1 MTEEQEPQ
9 KQDSGTASAQSGAKK
24 RKKILIG
31 LAAVL
36 VAGALI
42 YVGYWFFYG
51 RWHVSTD
58 DAYVHG
64 NIVTVTPQVP
74 GTVVSIDTDDTDF
87 VQQGQ
92 ELVKLDNTDA
102 RSALSQAE
110 AALAQTVRQVRG
122 LYANE
127 SVLKAQVA
135 ARSTALAQAR
145 RDYERNKGLRKVNGV
160 SEEIYQHSK
169 TAYRSDVAK
178 LAATRAQ
185 LKAARAAVSGTT
197 LRTHPLVLQAEA
209 KVRDAWIALARTRI
223 VAPIS
228 GFVANRNVQLGE
240 RVQPGQ
246 SLLAVIPLDQIWV
259 DANFKETDLATVHIG
274 QPVTVVS
281 DLYGSGVKYKG
292 RVVGL
297 DAGTGGVFALLPPQ
311 NASGNWIKV
320 VQRLPVR
327 IALEDAQIKKHPLR
341 LGLSMTATIDTHD
354 RSGPVLAR
362 SPATG
367 PGNATPVYGRESSG
381 VNALIQRIVNA
392 NASDDGKGTTQ

>member
-1 MTEEQEPQ
+1 MTEEQES
-9 KQDSGTASAQSGAKK
+9 KQQDPGTAAGQGGAKK

-36 VAGALI
+36 VAGVLVYI
-42 YVGYWFFYG
+42 GYWFFYG

-64 NIVTVTPQVP
+64 NIVTVTPQVS

-92 ELVKLDNTDA
+92 VLVKLDNTDA

-127 SVLKAQVA
+127 SVLKARVA
-135 ARSTALAQAR
+135 AQSTALAQAR
-145 RDYERNKGLRKVNGV
+145 RDYERNKGLRQVKGV
-160 SEEIYQHSK
+160 SEEVYQQSK
-169 TAYRSDVAK
+169 TAYRSDTAK

-223 VAPIS
+223 VAPVS

-246 SLLAVIPLDQIWV
+246 SLLAVIPLDEIWV

-281 DLYGSGVKYKG
+281 DLYGSGVKYNG

-327 IALEDAQIKKHPLR
+327 IALNDKQVKKHPLR

-354 RSGPVLAR
+354 RNGPVLAR
-362 SPATG
+362 SPVTG
-367 PGNATPVYGRESSG
+367 PGNVTPVYGQESKG
-381 VNALIQRIVNA
+381 VNALIERIVDA
-392 NASDDGKGTTQ
+392 NAGAAGEEASR